1 MAQKANTAT
10 VAETAPATA
19 TAPKF
24 TVGRLREKCY
34 TLFGVTTSTFDGAT
48 NGLDGEYTIEEMKNR
63 IAKWQNKEV
72 K

>member
-1 MAQKANTAT
+1 MAKNETA
-10 VAETAPATA
+10 AETKQA
-19 TAPKF
+19 APKF
-24 TVGRLREKCY
+24 TVEKLRENCL

-48 NGLDGEYTIEEMKNR
+48 NGLDGAYTVDEMKDK